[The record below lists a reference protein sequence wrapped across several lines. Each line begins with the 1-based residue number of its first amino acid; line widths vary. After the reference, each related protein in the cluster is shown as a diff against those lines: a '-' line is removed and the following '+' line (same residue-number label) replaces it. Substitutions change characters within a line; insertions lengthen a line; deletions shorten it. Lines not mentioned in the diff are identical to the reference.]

1 MEKLA
6 EPKRLSQIQQVL
18 KGSVI
23 ALIQAAPQNETNRAL
38 VLAAVKK
45 PVPPEAD
52 TYEKIKDWIETN
64 FKPSSVVV
72 DEADAITATII
83 HTDIE
88 TGNCRYSR
96 SRRGSS
102 QESISNARMLQII
115 EEARLEQEGF
125 DELANRVFEELR
137 EDARENDW
145 PDMDPEGRDD
155 TYEHCDGEPEDHA
168 CAVADTA
175 SVRLRLRAW
184 LNLNA
189 RGEFER

>member
-6 EPKRLSQIQQVL
+6 EPKRLSQIHQVL

-38 VLAAVKK
+38 VLATVKK

-64 FKPSSVVV
+64 FTPNRVLEG
-72 DEADAITATII
+72 EAAAIMATVI

-102 QESISNARMLQII
+102 QESLSNARMFEII

-137 EDARENDW
+137 ENAREGDW
-145 PDMDPEGRDD
+145 PDMAPEGSDD
-155 TYEHCDGEPEDHA
+155 TYDHSDGETEDHA
-168 CAVADTA
+168 VTVGDPAGLRM
-175 SVRLRLRAW
+175 RLRMW

-189 RGEFER
+189 RGEFEQ

>member
-1 MEKLA
+1 MVMEKLA

-52 TYEKIKDWIETN
+52 T
-64 FKPSSVVV
+64 
-72 DEADAITATII
+72 ITATII

-115 EEARLEQEGF
+115 EEARLEQE
-125 DELANRVFEELR
+125 
-137 EDARENDW
+137 
-145 PDMDPEGRDD
+145 
-155 TYEHCDGEPEDHA
+155 
-168 CAVADTA
+168 
-175 SVRLRLRAW
+175 
-184 LNLNA
+184 
-189 RGEFER
+189 